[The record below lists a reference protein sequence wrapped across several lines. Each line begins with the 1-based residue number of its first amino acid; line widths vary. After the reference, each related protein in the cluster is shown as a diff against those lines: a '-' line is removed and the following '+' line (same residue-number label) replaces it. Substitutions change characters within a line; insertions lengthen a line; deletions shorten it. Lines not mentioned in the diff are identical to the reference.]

1 MCDMR
6 PAFPAVC
13 LGLLLVFF
21 FWAPASAETFEMVS
35 DTLVYDPD
43 TDMIRAEGNVK
54 ITGESM
60 NASASRGEAT
70 ADGTVMRLFGDV
82 DASWEN
88 GRRKILCDELESEM
102 LNGRR
107 RVRAEQVHRFED
119 AEMDVVLQA
128 DSVRGLLE
136 EGVFVTLEA
145 RGNVKADTTTTD
157 GRPVTVTS
165 RAADYDKTK
174 GTLMFYGEAKAVQPG
189 RVLTADRLIYR
200 LETGRIEAEGNPR
213 IIVEMEQES

>member
-1 MCDMR
+1 MR
-6 PAFPAVC
+6 PAFSAVC

-21 FWAPASAETFEMVS
+21 FWVPASAETFEMVS
-35 DTLVYDPD
+35 DSLVYDPD

-60 NASASRGEAT
+60 NASARRGEAT

-88 GRRKILCDELESEM
+88 GSRKILCDELESEM
-102 LNGRR
+102 LDGRR

-119 AEMDVVLQA
+119 AEMDVVLKA
-128 DSVRGLLE
+128 DGVRGLLE

-145 RGNVKADTTTTD
+145 RGNVKADTTTAD
-157 GRPVTVTS
+157 GRPTTVTS
-165 RAADYDKTK
+165 SAADYDKTR
-174 GTLMFYGEAKAVQPG
+174 GILMFYGAAKAVQPG